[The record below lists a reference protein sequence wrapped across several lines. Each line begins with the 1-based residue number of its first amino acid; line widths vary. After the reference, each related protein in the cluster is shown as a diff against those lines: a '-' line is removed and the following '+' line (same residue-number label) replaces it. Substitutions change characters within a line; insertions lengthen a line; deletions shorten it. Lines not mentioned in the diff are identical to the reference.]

1 MHEGWT
7 KDLIFTTDYR
17 RKALFTLF
25 NKRFC
30 EGIVFAPPAQP
41 QLCGALCF
49 PLLTLWSRPGGLW
62 LQPAVGVGKRRRIGS
77 DGKSSCIP
85 HPSSYIPHPS
95 SYIPHPTSCTPH
107 PASLIPHPTASPA
120 AKRCTSRRRGGDEE
134 EEKHLKALT
143 TPHPDGQGP
152 STLSLLASA
161 QGWIL
166 WLPRPISQEC
176 R

>member
-1 MHEGWT
+1 M
-7 KDLIFTTDYR
+7 FS
-17 RKALFTLF
+17 FF

-77 DGKSSCIP
+77 DGKSSCIS
-85 HPSSYIPHPS
+85 HPSSHIL
-95 SYIPHPTSCTPH
+95 HPTSHISH
-107 PASLIPHPTASPA
+107 PAAPPA
-120 AKRCTSRRRGGDEE
+120 AKCCTNRRRGGR
-134 EEKHLKALT
+134 KAPERPCNT
-143 TPHPDGQGP
+143 SSRRAGSRH
-152 STLSLLASA
+152 TLSPGFCPRLDFVAP
-161 QGWIL
+161 QPH
-166 WLPRPISQEC
+166 LPGVPVKGFGSCGAR

>member
-1 MHEGWT
+1 MREGWT
-7 KDLIFTTDYR
+7 KDSIFTTDYR
-17 RKALFTLF
+17 RKALFILF
-25 NKRFC
+25 SKRFC

-85 HPSSYIPHPS
+85 HPTSH
-95 SYIPHPTSCTPH
+95 IPHPTSCTPH
-107 PASLIPHPTASPA
+107 PTSLIPQPLQLPSGART
-120 AKRCTSRRRGGDEE
+120 GDEE
-134 EEKHLKALT
+134 EEKHLKDPV

-166 WLPRPISQEC
+166 WLPSPISQEC